1 MDYYNIII
9 LISRSLVHF
18 NYGAHYVCHPH
29 DGEKEYMTLIFTDWS
44 LQHNEVNDVADC
56 EKLQNLE
63 LFTLLFIQD
72 TKIKSNHYVPRV

>member
-1 MDYYNIII
+1 MVPITCAI
-9 LISRSLVHF
+9 
-18 NYGAHYVCHPH
+18 PMK
-29 DGEKEYMTLIFTDWS
+29 EKKSTWHLIFTDWS
-44 LQHNEVNDVADC
+44 LRHNEVNDVADC